1 MRASLDSKFQCVR
14 DKLKTINIPEYE
26 TMTTLQKRNDF
37 LQNEVASKD
46 AITKMLVEMQTGI
59 LDSGNNCTSQD
70 KDNITSIN
78 ITDDSLIPVNN
89 SNLKRNYDQ
98 NKKNRE
104 QSKEKTNS
112 ENADQELSDI
122 NQNGNQTAYTNR
134 DISEKK

>member
-1 MRASLDSKFQCVR
+1 
-14 DKLKTINIPEYE
+14 
-26 TMTTLQKRNDF
+26 
-37 LQNEVASKD
+37 
-46 AITKMLVEMQTGI
+46 MLVEMQTGL
-59 LDSGNNCTSQD
+59 LDSGTNCTSQD

-78 ITDDSLIPVNN
+78 ITDDSLISVNN

-122 NQNGNQTAYTNR
+122 NQNRNQTAYTNR